1 MGINHDVLG
10 KVYPPSPVYE
20 VGREKIREFATA
32 IGDSNPAYHDIVHA
46 QALGHRDIVAPP
58 TFAFTVTLEAFRA
71 VMQDPELNID
81 FARVVHGE
89 QRFVYARPIVAGDT
103 LVVVASLDSL
113 RTVAGNDMVST
124 RFDIATPEG
133 EPVASTWSMTVA
145 RAAAEEAS

>member
-1 MGINHDVLG
+1 M
-10 KVYPPSPVYE
+10 
-20 VGREKIREFATA
+20 GREKIREFATA
-32 IGDSNPAYHDIVHA
+32 IGDPNPAYHDIVHA
-46 QALGHRDIVAPP
+46 QSLGHRDIVAPP

-89 QRFVYARPIVAGDT
+89 QRFVYARRIVAGDT

-124 RFDIATPEG
+124 RFDITTPEG